1 MSNETEKILLI
12 YESNLNQLTAE
23 HQKLH
28 TEMQKTD
35 TKAKATADVM
45 SASFSKVSS
54 VLGDVKKEAASVA
67 SEFQSGLGALAV
79 AAAIA
84 GVVKVCTDLIQ
95 SFKDVTK
102 QTDTVTEA
110 FERSKKS
117 ITDNSNRIAE
127 GYYKIQ
133 QAVGNLSKKE
143 AEAGILSVK
152 NSQERKD
159 RIQQFSN
166 DYIKLADEIGISVD
180 RINKKIGFTRGVDPN
195 EINKIKRFNLELA
208 KLQTD
213 FQKDLRILTAR
224 QISDDAVLRTQDAAK
239 KLDQIKDQHD
249 KEEKLR
255 LRLLKSELDKLKATN
270 KKFAEDNSL
279 IPIYIGTDKQVADI
293 KKKNQKSIED
303 ELKASQ
309 ERITNNYKASLDEQV
324 EAARQAAEKQKKID
338 QAKADI
344 QQEGVNLIIQ
354 SLGLLRQVNEK
365 RTDEELT
372 EAQKRS
378 DNEIEKFDTQ
388 LKRKEISQE
397 EYDTFVRQENKK
409 LENEQRELNRK
420 AFERSKS
427 ISEIEAVINGA
438 LAVTKA
444 LASAPPPYNLVLA
457 GIAAAAAAVQIALI
471 ENQPEPKFAKGVVG
485 FQGKGTETSDS
496 NRVWISKDES
506 IITAKGTKRTKP
518 LLEAIN
524 KGNEMAFIEEMY
536 IAPALRK
543 QILKIE
549 QQKEKSF
556 AQNIANS
563 TIFNSQFKD
572 GRLLD
577 SLKRSRQNDKEIGRY
592 IVEGIKRA
600 IPNYNARKN

>member
-1 MSNETEKILLI
+1 M
-12 YESNLNQLTAE
+12 
-23 HQKLH
+23 
-28 TEMQKTD
+28 
-35 TKAKATADVM
+35 
-45 SASFSKVSS
+45 
-54 VLGDVKKEAASVA
+54 
-67 SEFQSGLGALAV
+67 
-79 AAAIA
+79 
-84 GVVKVCTDLIQ
+84 
-95 SFKDVTK
+95 
-102 QTDTVTEA
+102 
-110 FERSKKS
+110 
-117 ITDNSNRIAE
+117 
-127 GYYKIQ
+127 
-133 QAVGNLSKKE
+133 
-143 AEAGILSVK
+143 
-152 NSQERKD
+152 
-159 RIQQFSN
+159 
-166 DYIKLADEIGISVD
+166 
-180 RINKKIGFTRGVDPN
+180 
-195 EINKIKRFNLELA
+195 ELA
-208 KLQTD
+208 KLKTD
-213 FQKDLRILTAR
+213 FQKDLRILRAR

-255 LRLLKSELDKLKATN
+255 LRLLKSELDKLKAAN

-309 ERITNNYKASLDEQV
+309 KRITDNYKASLDEQV
-324 EAARQAAEKQKKID
+324 ELARRAALKQKQID
-338 QAKADI
+338 QAKEDI
-344 QQEGVNLIIQ
+344 RQESINLIIQ
-354 SLGLLRQVNEK
+354 SLGLLRQANEK

-378 DNEIEKFDTQ
+378 DNEIEKFDNQ
-388 LKRKEISQE
+388 LRRKEISQE

-592 IVEGIKRA
+592 IVEGIKSA